1 MDTKRDN
8 ATASTPV
15 DKIVEQKR
23 AKADAR
29 AQAKAQMPQPPQ
41 PRKLTE
47 AENRFV
53 DAWCVHM
60 RPVEQALHIY
70 HLGQTV
76 GQLLLAEQKRQS
88 PGGLVRPD
96 GSKLN

>member
-1 MDTKRDN
+1 METKKEQT
-8 ATASTPV
+8 AASTPV

-29 AQAKAQMPQPPQ
+29 AQAKAQMPKPPQ

-47 AENRFV
+47 AESRFV

-60 RPVEQALHIY
+60 RPIDQALHIF
-70 HLGQTV
+70 HLGQMV
-76 GQLLLAEQKRQS
+76 GQLLQAEQKRQS
-88 PGGLVRPD
+88 PGGLIRPD
-96 GSKLN
+96 GSNLN